1 MFELIPF
8 GRRSLSNYF
17 DDFEKSFYK
26 SWNANAISSIKTDI
40 IEKEDAYLIEAELP
54 GFEKKDIS
62 IDIND
67 NLLTVKAEN
76 SSENEEKD
84 DKGNYIRRERKY
96 GSFSRSFDISNIN
109 AEEISAEHKDG
120 ILKITLPKIE
130 ELKPQAK
137 KIEIS

>member
-8 GRRSLSNYF
+8 GRRNLSNYF

-26 SWNANAISSIKTDI
+26 SWNTNAISSIKTDI
-40 IEKEDAYLIEAELP
+40 IEKEDAYVIEAELP

-67 NLLTVKAEN
+67 NLLTVKAETN
-76 SSENEEKD
+76 SENEEKD

-96 GSFSRSFDISNIN
+96 GSFSRTFDISNIN
-109 AEEISAEHKDG
+109 ADEISAEHKDG